1 MALSVSEIIAK
12 VNKKH
17 RYLVI
22 FKDGREVKLK
32 GDELKEKLLSG
43 QIRLSEL
50 RDIQDLDYDS
60 RVEEINGLEK
70 FLKKVEWRLGSLMK
84 GGQDLS
90 SWFQTILKVI
100 GMLIGLFIVIK
111 VLSGTLGGGN
121 SD

>member
-1 MALSVSEIIAK
+1 
-12 VNKKH
+12 
-17 RYLVI
+17 
-22 FKDGREVKLK
+22 
-32 GDELKEKLLSG
+32 
-43 QIRLSEL
+43 
-50 RDIQDLDYDS
+50 
-60 RVEEINGLEK
+60 
-70 FLKKVEWRLGSLMK
+70 MK